1 VEERRNQTGTGAER
15 LEPDHAGRIERLR
28 AAVRAQ
34 SLDAFV
40 ATHPIDIF
48 YLTGTMQSGFLV
60 VPAEGEAAFYVRRSV
75 TRAAE
80 EAASV
85 QVEPLGSLKTWRERL
100 AAATPKLGGP
110 CALAAAFDTLVVDGL
125 ERLRAALPEATWT
138 NGTAL
143 LRSVRMVKDAYEL
156 SCIRRAA
163 RLVDEALAEAVP
175 KLAPGMREIELLAE
189 IEYALRRRGHLGL
202 MRVRAAG
209 SEIVTGIAASGAAV
223 AKPSAF
229 DGPAGGEGLH
239 PAFSKGA
246 GWSPILA
253 GEPILLDIGCN
264 VDGYVIDQTR
274 TAVLG
279 ELAPDLADAYEASE
293 TILRAIEARLRP
305 GAVCE
310 ELYELSVSLA
320 AELGLAEHYMGFGPD
335 AVKFVG
341 HGIGLEIDEW
351 PVLARGFKTA
361 LEPGMVLAIEPKF
374 TFPGRG
380 VVGIENTYAI
390 TADGFEKLTMSRE
403 GLWRL

>member
-1 VEERRNQTGTGAER
+1 MLRTER
-15 LEPDHAGRIERLR
+15 LDG
-28 AAVRAQ
+28 
-34 SLDAFV
+34 FV
-40 ATHPIDIF
+40 ATHPIDQF

-60 VPAEGEAAFYVRRSV
+60 VPAEGEAVFYVRRSV

-80 EAASV
+80 ESTGV
-85 QVEPLGSLKTWRERL
+85 RVEALGSLKTWKDRVAANTPTL
-100 AAATPKLGGP
+100 AGACSLT
-110 CALAAAFDTLVVDGL
+110 AAFDTLVVDGM
-125 ERLRAALPEATWT
+125 ERLRGALPDATWT
-138 NGTAL
+138 NGAAL
-143 LRSVRMVKDAYEL
+143 IRALRMVKDEAEL

-163 RLVDEALAEAVP
+163 KLVDEALAEAVP
-175 KLAPGMREIELLAE
+175 KLRAGMREIELLAE
-189 IEYALRRRGHLGL
+189 IEYELRRRGHLGI

-246 GWSPILA
+246 GWSTIER

-279 ELAPDLADAYEASE
+279 ELPADLAAAYEASE
-293 TILRAIEARLRP
+293 TILRAIEAKLKP
-305 GAVCE
+305 GAICE
-310 ELYELSVSLA
+310 ELYELSLSLA
-320 AELGLAEHYMGFGPD
+320 GELGYAEHFMGYGAD

-351 PVLARGFKTA
+351 PVLARGFRTK

-374 TFPGRG
+374 TYPGRG
-380 VVGIENTYAI
+380 VVGIENTYVI
-390 TADGFEKLTMSRE
+390 TADSFEKLTTSRE